1 MNKKSYLTLD
11 SINES
16 LHINIMTGTEAKSR
30 EIDIDSEDI
39 RVICLTVHKSKG
51 LEYGTVIMPATDE
64 EIDKP
69 HKNGLEVSYI
79 DGKIG
84 YCLSANGNQYSNS
97 FYETK
102 TEIKEMMMEE
112 SRILYVAMTRAID
125 NFIWFINLDAKGNNW
140 GRMLKE
146 MHEEM

>member
-1 MNKKSYLTLD
+1 
-11 SINES
+11 
-16 LHINIMTGTEAKSR
+16 
-30 EIDIDSEDI
+30 
-39 RVICLTVHKSKG
+39 
-51 LEYGTVIMPATDE
+51 MPATDAK
-64 EIDKP
+64 IDEQ

-97 FYETK
+97 FYESK

-112 SRILYVAMTRAID
+112 TRILYVAMTRAID
-125 NFIWFINLDAKGNNW
+125 SFIWFINLDAKGNNW
-140 GRMLKE
+140 GEMLKE